1 MLQLLLTSRCGR
13 VAMTTFVC
21 PGVPMLLIFLVTL
34 GVAFLVEDFLV
45 LCEDGG
51 ERIQQQWWFKPYA
64 L

>member
-1 MLQLLLTSRCGR
+1 
-13 VAMTTFVC
+13 
-21 PGVPMLLIFLVTL
+21 MLLIFLVTL